1 MTVFIFTML
10 SFVIA
15 CLVAIFR
22 GFYFMP
28 ISNPAEIFDNNV
40 HLPIIGVVP
49 KIEGI
54 GEEELEQSSEDEI
67 KLNSSIESLIVN
79 INSIQNNQNDQIS

>member
-49 KIEGI
+49 KIEGF
-54 GEEELEQSSEDEI
+54 
-67 KLNSSIESLIVN
+67 
-79 INSIQNNQNDQIS
+79 